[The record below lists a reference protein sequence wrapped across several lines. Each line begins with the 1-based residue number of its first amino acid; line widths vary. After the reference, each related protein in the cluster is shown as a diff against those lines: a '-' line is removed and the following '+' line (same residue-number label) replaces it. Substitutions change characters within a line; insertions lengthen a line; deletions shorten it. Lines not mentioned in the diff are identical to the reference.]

1 MTSVV
6 VDASVVA
13 KWFIPEQD
21 HEAARALRD
30 DYLAG
35 DRSLLA
41 PELLPYEVI
50 NALHYSGH
58 YAGDRLVEAAATLP
72 EYGIDLRPFRDG
84 GDIATMAAAAAVTV
98 YDAAYL
104 ALGRASDATVYTAD
118 DRLLERLDDT
128 ESDGLA
134 AHIRTYES

>member
-1 MTSVV
+1 MTAVV

-13 KWFIPEQD
+13 KWFIPERD

-41 PELLPYEVI
+41 PALLPYEVV
-50 NALHYSGH
+50 NALHYSGQ
-58 YAGDRLVEAAATLP
+58 YAGDRLVAAAVTLP
-72 EYGIDLRPFRDG
+72 DYGIDLRSFRDG
-84 GDIATMAAAAAVTV
+84 GDIAAMATAADVTV

-104 ALGRASDATVYTAD
+104 ALGRARDATVYTAD
-118 DRLLERLDDT
+118 ERLLDRLEDT
-128 ESDGLA
+128 EYDGLA
-134 AHIRTYES
+134 AHIRTYGA